1 MALTALKMGA
11 QLIRHAPKLQKAAKL
26 TSFQK
31 IIRGVKSSSKVIQQ
45 KLKTKQNLASI
56 GEKIGDIRNSAIR
69 NKAVLS
75 FRMGNIKLN
84 DKKLKTQIEEVKT
97 YLLKEINN
105 KIESTEISFFNEL
118 DDYKEKT
125 TKILNKS
132 QKTVIS
138 DSFKKLKI
146 DINNDLED
154 LTDRIMNSRIL

>member
-1 MALTALKMGA
+1 MARKKKDTLNIYELLEVLNK
-11 QLIRHAPKLQKAAKL
+11 
-26 TSFQK
+26 K
-31 IIRGVKSSSKVIQQ
+31 IN
-45 KLKTKQNLASI
+45 TNTY
-56 GEKIGDIRNSAIR
+56 
-69 NKAVLS
+69 
-75 FRMGNIKLN
+75 NIKLN
-84 DKKLKTQIEEVKT
+84 DKKLKTQKEEVKT

-105 KIESTEISFFNEL
+105 KIESTEKTFFTEL

-125 TKILNKS
+125 TKSLNKS